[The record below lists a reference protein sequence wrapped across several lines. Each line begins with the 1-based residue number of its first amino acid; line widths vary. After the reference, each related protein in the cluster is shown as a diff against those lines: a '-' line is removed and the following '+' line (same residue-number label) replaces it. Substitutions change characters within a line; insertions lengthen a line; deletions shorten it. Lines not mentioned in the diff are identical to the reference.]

1 MVSSANS
8 RARRPDRPVCAS
20 VASRHFLTDAA
31 TLLCEE
37 GNRLSRCIIYI
48 AMKRTQLY
56 LDDDIARILSTMSR
70 QRGQTVSELVRE
82 CIREKFGGKEK
93 IDKAELARQLGGVWK
108 DRKDLGGTKRY
119 VRRLR
124 ADTRRQ
130 RLKNG

>member
-1 MVSSANS
+1 
-8 RARRPDRPVCAS
+8 
-20 VASRHFLTDAA
+20 
-31 TLLCEE
+31 
-37 GNRLSRCIIYI
+37 
-48 AMKRTQLY
+48 MKRTQLY

-70 QRGQTVSELVRE
+70 QRRQTVSELVRE
-82 CIREKFGGKEK
+82 CVREKFGGKEK